1 VSKKEVNTRLAR
13 NFHRTF
19 KPERQYI
26 NDILKFA
33 AEGRSGD
40 AKSIAD
46 ETGIPTGK
54 SSGKVIPT
62 IDYCRAMGLITTRR
76 GNNSELKPELT
87 DLGRVILREDP
98 YLKTQI
104 SQWICHLNLCG
115 KYTGADVWHY
125 VFWVE
130 YHSLGDRF
138 SRNDLETML
147 ESKYGSS
154 NRSHVG
160 PLISMY
166 QDEASFKVCAAL
178 EDDGK
183 MISRTAA
190 PIKDDMIRGYGAWLI
205 SSMEIFFKNRAQVSV
220 TELERETGWLTIC
233 RWMGKNIADVL
244 DLLESKGLLKVDR
257 HMNPW
262 LLRSLM
268 SGRDAYNQVFD
279 DMI

>member
-1 VSKKEVNTRLAR
+1 MVSKKEVNTRLAR

-98 YLKTQI
+98 YLNTQI
-104 SQWICHLNLCG
+104 IQWI
-115 KYTGADVWHY
+115 
-125 VFWVE
+125 
-130 YHSLGDRF
+130 
-138 SRNDLETML
+138 
-147 ESKYGSS
+147 
-154 NRSHVG
+154 
-160 PLISMY
+160 
-166 QDEASFKVCAAL
+166 
-178 EDDGK
+178 
-183 MISRTAA
+183 
-190 PIKDDMIRGYGAWLI
+190 
-205 SSMEIFFKNRAQVSV
+205 
-220 TELERETGWLTIC
+220 
-233 RWMGKNIADVL
+233 
-244 DLLESKGLLKVDR
+244 
-257 HMNPW
+257 
-262 LLRSLM
+262 
-268 SGRDAYNQVFD
+268 
-279 DMI
+279 